1 MVGAGG
7 RRVDSKL
14 DAAQPKQPPPNQR
27 TASKFP
33 KNIHATS
40 AIELYCGFFLGLG
53 DPEVRIGG

>member
-53 DPEVRIGG
+53 DPE